1 MDGLT
6 TFQRVAL
13 IALRTVIGW
22 HFLYEGLY
30 KLMLPGWTRD
40 GARLAKWTAKGYLN
54 VSSGPLAPMLHRLAD
69 SSMAPW
75 IDILVPVG
83 LTLVGLS
90 LMLGLFTQLGC
101 WGATGLLVMFYASMP
116 PTTGLQVPGAEGAY
130 LFVNKNL
137 VELAAVL
144 AVLSFRTGRIAG
156 LDRLWSSR
164 RRREPIG
171 GVPVTVQE

>member
-1 MDGLT
+1 MDGFT
-6 TFQRVAL
+6 TFQRIAL
-13 IALRTVIGW
+13 ILVRTVIGW

-30 KLMLPGWTRD
+30 KLMLPAWTRD
-40 GARLAKWTAKGYLN
+40 GERLAAWTAKGYLR

-69 SSMAPW
+69 SSLAPW

-83 LTLVGLS
+83 LLLVGIS

-101 WGATGLLVMFYASMP
+101 WGAIGLLTMFYVSMP
-116 PTTGLQVPGAEGAY
+116 PTTGLQVAGAEGAY

-137 VELAAVL
+137 IELVTVIALL
-144 AVLSFRTGRIAG
+144 AFRTGRIAG
-156 LDRLWSSR
+156 LDQLWRSSR
-164 RRREPIG
+164 RREPVG

>member
-13 IALRTVIGW
+13 VLVRTVIGW

-40 GARLAKWTAKGYLN
+40 GARLAAWSAKGYLN
-54 VSSGPLAPMLHRLAD
+54 VSSGPFAPMLHRLAD

-101 WGATGLLVMFYASMP
+101 WGAIGFLAMFYVSMP

-130 LFVNKNL
+130 LLVNKNL
-137 VELAAVL
+137 VELVAVV

-156 LDRLWSSR
+156 LDRLLR
-164 RRREPIG
+164 FRKRRESIG

>member
-13 IALRTVIGW
+13 IVVRTVIGW

-30 KLMLPGWTRD
+30 KLMLPAWTRE
-40 GARLAKWTAKGYLN
+40 GARLAEWTARGYLKA
-54 VSSGPLAPMLHRLAD
+54 STGPFAPMLHRLAD
-69 SSMAPW
+69 SSFAPW
-75 IDILVPVG
+75 IDLLMPIAL
-83 LTLVGLS
+83 LLVGLS

-101 WGATGLLVMFYASMP
+101 WGAIALLTMFYVSIP

-130 LFVNKNL
+130 LLVNKNL
-137 VELAAVL
+137 VELAAVVALL
-144 AVLSFRTGRIAG
+144 AFRTGRIAG
-156 LDRLWSSR
+156 LDQLIRWR
-164 RRREPIG
+164 RHREPVG

>member
-13 IALRTVIGW
+13 IVVRTVIGW

-30 KLMLPGWTRD
+30 KLMLPAWTRE
-40 GARLAKWTAKGYLN
+40 GARLAEWTARGYLKA
-54 VSSGPLAPMLHRLAD
+54 STGPFAPMLHRLAD
-69 SSMAPW
+69 SGFAPW
-75 IDILVPVG
+75 IDLLMPIAL
-83 LTLVGLS
+83 LLVGLS

-101 WGATGLLVMFYASMP
+101 WGAIALLTMFYVSIP

-130 LFVNKNL
+130 LLVNKNL
-137 VELAAVL
+137 VELAAVVALL
-144 AVLSFRTGRIAG
+144 AFRTGRIAG
-156 LDRLWSSR
+156 LDQLVRWR
-164 RRREPIG
+164 RHREPVG